1 MASEFYKSFFFYL
14 FMVFNMDVICV
25 DLFLL
30 YLLTNTLH
38 SKQVKL
44 YCCSLIFFL
53 FQSVYSNTFQFI
65 LAVCRFNHVCLC
77 SRWTIFSAV
86 YFEWFKYCEH
96 TCFSGDTLLR
106 RNDEDPLLNSCFK
119 IKFQMYCQKKKLHIN
134 ILQLKFQYSVTHVL
148 IFWTV
153 ICILS

>member
-1 MASEFYKSFFFYL
+1 METCFFLIKKTPSWPAYFTNRFFFYL
-14 FMVFNMDVICV
+14 FMVFNMDIFCV

-30 YLLTNTLH
+30 QKYLLTNSLH

-65 LAVCRFNHVCLC
+65 LAVCRFTNLIMFDCAVDELYSVLC
-77 SRWTIFSAV
+77 ILSDSNIVS
-86 YFEWFKYCEH
+86 

-106 RNDEDPLLNSCFK
+106 HNDVGPLLNSCFK
-119 IKFQMYCQKKKLHIN
+119 IKFQMYCQKKN
-134 ILQLKFQYSVTHVL
+134 ITH
-148 IFWTV
+148 
-153 ICILS
+153 